1 MEKHELLKVEAHI
14 QAIKAAD
21 AVLADSGDS
30 DELWRIIHQ
39 PGWTTVAEA
48 AFLVAALESI
58 SAQTRQ
64 LTNLRVGLLAAAKQ
78 VNTGRAA
85 GA

>member
-21 AVLADSGDS
+21 AVLADSGDA

-39 PGWTTVAEA
+39 PGWTTLAEA
-48 AFLVAALESI
+48 AFLEAALESI

-64 LTNLRVGLLAAAKQ
+64 LTALRTGLLTAAKQ